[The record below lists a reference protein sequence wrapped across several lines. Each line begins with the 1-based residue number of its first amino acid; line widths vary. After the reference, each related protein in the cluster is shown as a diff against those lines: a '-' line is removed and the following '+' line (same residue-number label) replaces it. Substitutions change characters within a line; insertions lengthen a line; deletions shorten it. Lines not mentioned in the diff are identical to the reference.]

1 MQVEVERWVLV
12 EDLTIGRVLRQ
23 DRLARK
29 RQQMARTTY
38 LGVQL
43 VDMSDGKVNVS
54 TLDGLSDDHPL
65 LETGRTRGFTIK
77 SR

>member
-1 MQVEVERWVLV
+1 MEVQRWVLV
-12 EDLTIGRVLRQ
+12 KDLTIARVSRQ

-29 RQQMARTTY
+29 RQQMARTTH

-43 VDMSDGKVNVS
+43 VDMSDRKVNVS

-65 LETGRTRGFTIK
+65 LETGRTRGFTTK